1 MEHVWLM
8 VWLPNW
14 PSAGV
19 SYPFPFN
26 DILLPFSVLA
36 ISLCSFCS
44 SAVSPYPVFSF
55 YLSKQCTNACVQ
67 LELFFSFAIH
77 ALIFVYKRLVFSQ
90 SARRRGGLMAGER
103 AYPVN
108 RFLTTSCRTACLLI
122 PETIL

>member
-1 MEHVWLM
+1 MTRDGTCV
-8 VWLPNW
+8 
-14 PSAGV
+14 AYGV
-19 SYPFPFN
+19 ATQLAASGCKLPFPFN

-44 SAVSPYPVFSF
+44 SAV
-55 YLSKQCTNACVQ
+55 YLSKQSTNACVQ

-108 RFLTTSCRTACLLI
+108 SFLTTSCRTACLLI
-122 PETIL
+122 PETNL